1 MQLPRERDEISQE
14 ERLLLIKK
22 DPIFETVPLSKQDTT
37 RTIKMNQ
44 NLLPTSECQQSIET
58 IQKSTKS
65 VLLFDGRIN
74 GDGIANKFEGS
85 YGSVAQRHSKTAN
98 ALFIDG
104 HVERIQNVIIRTVRQ
119 MKAGQT
125 DRPDGS

>member
-1 MQLPRERDEISQE
+1 MPA
-14 ERLLLIKK
+14 
-22 DPIFETVPLSKQDTT
+22 
-37 RTIKMNQ
+37 
-44 NLLPTSECQQSIET
+44 SECQQSIET
-58 IQKSTKS
+58 IQKSTKT

-85 YGSVAQRHSKTAN
+85 YGSVAQRHSKPAN

-104 HVERIQNVIIRTVRQ
+104 HVERIQNDIRTVRQ

>member
-1 MQLPRERDEISQE
+1 
-14 ERLLLIKK
+14 
-22 DPIFETVPLSKQDTT
+22 
-37 RTIKMNQ
+37 MNQ
-44 NLLPTSECQQSIET
+44 NLLPASECQQSIET
-58 IQKSTKS
+58 MQKSTKS
-65 VLLFDGRIN
+65 VLLFDDRIN

>member
-1 MQLPRERDEISQE
+1 LQLPRERDEISQE

-44 NLLPTSECQQSIET
+44 NLLPASECQQSIET

-65 VLLFDGRIN
+65 VLLFDDRIN

-98 ALFIDG
+98 ALLL
-104 HVERIQNVIIRTVRQ
+104 
-119 MKAGQT
+119 T
-125 DRPDGS
+125 DM